1 MKKITYINFI
11 LDGKLKWNVE
21 TLAAKRKRKKKHT
34 NITSNTTITTT
45 TKYINKINIKQNY
58 KTSQ

>member
-1 MKKITYINFI
+1 MKCRNIGSK
-11 LDGKLKWNVE
+11 K
-21 TLAAKRKRKKKHT
+21 KRKKKHT

-45 TKYINKINIKQNY
+45 TKYINKINIKHNY

>member
-1 MKKITYINFI
+1 MKSRNIGSK
-11 LDGKLKWNVE
+11 KKE
-21 TLAAKRKRKKKHT
+21 KKKHT